1 MNFETLNH
9 HLADGILTV
18 TLNRPDRLNAF
29 TLGMGEELIRTFNDA
44 SENDAV
50 RAIVVTGAGRA
61 FCAGMD
67 LSTEGNAFG
76 INETLTPT
84 LADLDQRFNDP
95 EFEHGIRDAGGRVTL
110 AIFDCKKPV
119 IAAVNGV
126 AVGFGATMILAMD
139 IRLASENARIGF
151 VFGRLGI
158 VPEACS
164 SWFLPKVVG
173 IAKALELTYSAEII
187 PAQEALRCNLFS
199 EVLAPDALLER
210 AYALARTIA
219 NERSPVST
227 ALIRQMMYRNSALPH
242 PLEAHK
248 IESLGMLHTSRADGK
263 EGVAAFLEKRPAKF
277 TSRASNMPAFY
288 PWWPR

>member
-9 HLADGILTV
+9 HVADGILTI

-29 TLGMGEELIRTFNDA
+29 VLSMGEELIQAFNQA
-44 SENDAV
+44 SEDDAI

-67 LSTEGNAFG
+67 LNTEGNAFG
-76 INETLTPT
+76 INETLSPT
-84 LADLDQRFNDP
+84 LADLDERFNDP
-95 EFEHGIRDAGGRVTL
+95 KIEHGIRDAGGRVTL

-126 AVGFGATMILAMD
+126 AVGFGATMLLAMD
-139 IRLASENARIGF
+139 IRLASNHARFGF

-173 IAKALELTYSAEII
+173 ISKALEWTYSAELI
-187 PAQEALRCNLFS
+187 AAEEALRCNLVS
-199 EVLAPDALLER
+199 EVIPAEMLLER
-210 AYALARTIA
+210 AYAMARTIA

-242 PLEAHK
+242 PREAHK
-248 IESLGMLHTSRADGK
+248 IESLGMLYTSRADGK

-277 TSRASNMPAFY
+277 TGRASEMPPFY
-288 PWWPR
+288 PWWTR